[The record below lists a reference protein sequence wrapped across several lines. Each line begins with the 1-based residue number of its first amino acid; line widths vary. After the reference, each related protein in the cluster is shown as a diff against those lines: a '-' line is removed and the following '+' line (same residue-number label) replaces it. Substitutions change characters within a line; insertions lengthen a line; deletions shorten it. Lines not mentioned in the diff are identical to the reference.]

1 MITEAEIKGIK
12 DNKLWIA
19 VPLDQYLQNHLS
31 EIDKNV
37 AVEITTTES
46 ITSRQRRKVYVL
58 LKYISEWWGYTPL
71 EATKELSK
79 LMFAT
84 TGETLDM
91 EFSLSDC
98 SKDTARKYITY
109 LIDFCL
115 TEGIP
120 CGEPLWKLCE
130 DIPKYVWVC
139 AVNKR
144 CAVCGKKAQWHHA
157 EDRVGMGRTR
167 TEICHIGMRGL
178 PLCARHHHECHTMP
192 QSEFNERYILQ
203 SVKVDE
209 RIAEVF
215 KLRRTAKKV

>member
-1 MITEAEIKGIK
+1 MIIEAEIKGIK
-12 DNKLWIA
+12 DNQIWLSIPITDNLKHKTDN
-19 VPLDQYLQNHLS
+19 LD
-31 EIDKNV
+31 KTV
-37 AVEITTTES
+37 AVELTTADS
-46 ITSRQRRKVYVL
+46 ITSRQRRKAYL
-58 LKYISEWWGYTPL
+58 LIKFISEWWGYTPL

-84 TGETLDM
+84 TGETMDM

-120 CGEPLWKLCE
+120 CGEPLYKLCE

-178 PLCARHHHECHTMP
+178 PLCAKHHSECHSMP
-192 QSEFNERYILQ
+192 QSEFNKRYLLESIT
-203 SVKVDE
+203 VDE
-209 RIAEVF
+209 KISSVYR
-215 KLRRTAKKV
+215 LRKTKRK

>member
-1 MITEAEIKGIK
+1 MIVEAEIKGIK
-12 DNKLWIA
+12 DNQIWLSIPITDNIKYKA
-19 VPLDQYLQNHLS
+19 DNLD
-31 EIDKNV
+31 KTV
-37 AVEITTTES
+37 AVELTTSDS
-46 ITSRQRRKVYVL
+46 ITSLQRRKAYVL
-58 LKYISEWWGYTPL
+58 IKYISEWWGYTPL

-79 LMFAT
+79 LMFAS

-120 CGEPLWKLCE
+120 CGEPLYKLCE
-130 DIPKYVWVC
+130 DIPKYVWAC

-167 TEICHIGMRGL
+167 TEICHLGMRGL
-178 PLCARHHHECHTMP
+178 PLCARHHSECHTMA
-192 QSEFNERYILQ
+192 QSEFNKRYMLESIP
-203 SVKVDE
+203 VDE
-209 RIAEVF
+209 KIADVY
-215 KLRRTAKKV
+215 KLRKKRR

>member
-1 MITEAEIKGIK
+1 MITEAEIKGVK

-46 ITSRQRRKVYVL
+46 ITAKQRRKVFVL

-98 SKDTARKYITY
+98 SKDTARKYITF

-120 CGEPLWKLCE
+120 CGEPLYKLCE

-144 CAVCGKKAQWHHA
+144 CAVCGKKAELHHF
-157 EDRVGMGRTR
+157 DSVGAGRNR
-167 TEICHIGMRGL
+167 KEICHIGMRCL
-178 PLCARHHHECHTMP
+178 PLCRHHHMEIHRTGKE
-192 QSEFNERYILQ
+192 SFVKRYLLEP
-203 SVKVDE
+203 VDIDE
-209 RIAEVF
+209 KIARVYGL
-215 KLRRTAKKV
+215 KG

>member
-1 MITEAEIKGIK
+1 MIVEAEIVGAKEG
-12 DNKLWIA
+12 KLWLSLPIT
-19 VPLDQYLQNHLS
+19 PQIENHISDL
-31 EIDKNV
+31 EKTV
-37 AVEITTTES
+37 AVELTTAES
-46 ITSRQRRKVYVL
+46 ITAKQRRKCFL
-58 LKYISEWWGYTPL
+58 LIKFISEWWGYTPV
-71 EATKELSK
+71 EATKEITK
-79 LMFAT
+79 LMFAS
-84 TGETLDM
+84 TGETISP

-98 SKDTARKYITY
+98 SKEVAKKYITY

-192 QSEFNERYILQ
+192 QSEFNKRYLLESIA
-203 SVKVDE
+203 VDE
-209 RIAEVF
+209 KIASTYG
-215 KLRRTAKKV
+215 LRKRKKG